1 MPDSDKIQTLPLP
14 FLERMKEM
22 LGDDYDA
29 FLKSYKNPRTYG
41 LRVNTAKL
49 SCQDF
54 QALSPFP
61 IRPIPWINTGY
72 FYEEESRPA
81 RCPYY
86 QAGLYYL
93 QEPSAMT
100 PASRL
105 PIEPGDFVLDLC
117 AAPGGKATALGAAL
131 NDTGFLLAND
141 ISTSRARALLRNL
154 ELFGMK
160 NMLVTDEKP
169 AKLAQRFPAFFNKI
183 LLDAPCSGEGMFRK
197 EEALARDWTPE
208 KSAELSDIQK
218 DLVLKAADMLRPGGM
233 LLYSTC
239 TFSPCEDEE
248 VVAYLLRQR
257 PDMELMEMPGYEGF
271 SSGRPE
277 YAGTA
282 DTSDSEIALSL
293 NAFNPE
299 ELQKCVRIFP
309 HKMDGEGHFL
319 ALFRKKGDS
328 LPPVFRFSA
337 KGPGKNTRKWLEE
350 FFSEIGL
357 KTIGGQEFDWN
368 RVEVRKDKV
377 YYQLPF
383 PLDLRGIS
391 FLRNGLYLGDLK
403 KNRFEPS
410 QPLALALHKGDVE
423 AVISLPVSDERL
435 TRYLKG
441 ETLMIEPE
449 EAAHKKGWH
458 LLCVDSYPLGFGKL
472 VNGILKNKYPAGWRV

>member
-1 MPDSDKIQTLPLP
+1 MEEIMTDSDKIQTLPLP

-257 PDMELMEMPGYEGF
+257 PEAEIPAPQAQLMKMIVEGIMGGNLPWGLVF
-271 SSGRPE
+271 VG
-277 YAGTA
+277 
-282 DTSDSEIALSL
+282 
-293 NAFNPE
+293 
-299 ELQKCVRIFP
+299 V
-309 HKMDGEGHFL
+309 FL
-319 ALFRKKGDS
+319 AICLEILRI
-328 LPPVFRFSA
+328 PVM
-337 KGPGKNTRKWLEE
+337 
-350 FFSEIGL
+350 
-357 KTIGGQEFDWN
+357 
-368 RVEVRKDKV
+368 
-377 YYQLPF
+377 PF
-383 PLDLRGIS
+383 AI
-391 FLRNGLYLGDLK
+391 GLYLPIYLNATIMIGGIVRGLLDRRKGVDEKTKTAQATDGTLYCAGMIAG
-403 KNRFEPS
+403 EGLVGIL
-410 QPLALALHKGDVE
+410 LAIF
-423 AVISLPVSDERL
+423 AVVGISLDMSGVVNL
-435 TRYLKG
+435 G
-441 ETLMIEPE
+441 NIGGVVLMIIMILSLLKFSIWR
-449 EAAHKKGWH
+449 KK
-458 LLCVDSYPLGFGKL
+458 K
-472 VNGILKNKYPAGWRV
+472 A

>member
-1 MPDSDKIQTLPLP
+1 MTDSDKIQTLPLP

-29 FLKSYKNPRTYG
+29 FLESYENPRTYG

-54 QALSPFP
+54 QELSPFP
-61 IRPIPWINTGY
+61 IRPIPWISTGY
-72 FYEEESRPA
+72 FYDEESRPA

-105 PIEPGDFVLDLC
+105 AIEPGDFVLDLC

-208 KSAELSDIQK
+208 KSDELSVLQK
-218 DLVLKAADMLRPGGM
+218 ELILQAADMLRPGGQ

-239 TFSPCEDEE
+239 TFAPNEDEE
-248 VVAYLLRQR
+248 VISYLLENR
-257 PDMELMEMPGYEGF
+257 PDMELLELPTYEGF
-271 SSGRPE
+271 APGIPAWGNGNS
-277 YAGTA
+277 
-282 DTSDSEIALSL
+282 ALSR
-293 NAFNPE
+293 
-299 ELQKCVRIFP
+299 CVHLFP
-309 HKMDGEGHFL
+309 HKMQGEGHFM
-319 ALFRKKGDS
+319 ALFRKEGRTD
-328 LPPVFRFSA
+328 LIGQFSYV
-337 KGPGKNTRKWLEE
+337 KPDPDTRKWLEL
-350 FFSEIGL
+350 FFKEIGL
-357 KTIGGQEFDWN
+357 RTFGGQPFDWN
-368 RVEVRKDKV
+368 RVETRKDKV
-377 YYQLPF
+377 YYLPPVTGDF
-383 PLDLRGIS
+383 RGLT

-410 QPLALALHKGDVE
+410 EPFALALRKGDVDGI
-423 AVISLPVSDERL
+423 ISLSVNDQRL

-441 ETLMIEPE
+441 ETLNIEPA
-449 EAAHKKGWH
+449 EAAHTKGWH
-458 LLCVDSYPLGFGKL
+458 LLCVEGYPLGFGKL
-472 VNGILKNKYPAGWRV
+472 VGQTFKNKYPAGWRV

>member
-1 MPDSDKIQTLPLP
+1 MTDSDKIKTLPLP

-29 FLKSYKNPRTYG
+29 FLKSYENPRTYG

-49 SCQDF
+49 SCQEF
-54 QALSPFP
+54 EALSPFKLQ
-61 IRPIPWINTGY
+61 PIPWISNGY
-72 FYEEESRPA
+72 FYNEESRPA

-154 ELFGMK
+154 ELFGIK

-169 AKLAQRFPAFFNKI
+169 AKLAQRFPSFFNKI

-239 TFSPCEDEE
+239 TFAPCEDEE
-248 VVAYLLRQR
+248 VVAYLLSER
-257 PDMELMEMPGYEGF
+257 PDMELIEMPGYEGF
-271 SSGRPE
+271 SAGRPKF
-277 YAGTA
+277 AGA
-282 DTSDSEIALSL
+282 AAAFDSE
-293 NAFNPE
+293 
-299 ELQKCVRIFP
+299 ELRKCVRIFP

-328 LPPVFRFSA
+328 LPPVFRSSE
-337 KGPGKNTRKWLEE
+337 KGPDKNTRKWLDE
-350 FFSEIGL
+350 FFAEIGL
-357 KTIGGQEFDWN
+357 KTLGGQEFDWN

-410 QPLALALHKGDVE
+410 QPLALALHKGDIE
-423 AVISLPVSDERL
+423 ATISLSVSDERI
-435 TRYLKG
+435 THYLKG
-441 ETLMIEPE
+441 ETLNIEPD

-458 LLCVDSYPLGFGKL
+458 LLCADGYPVGFGKL

>member
-1 MPDSDKIQTLPLP
+1 MTNSDKTQILPLP

-29 FLKSYKNPRTYG
+29 FLKSYENPRTYG
-41 LRVNTAKL
+41 LRVNTSKL

-54 QALSPFP
+54 EKLSPFP
-61 IRPIPWINTGY
+61 LRPIPWIRNGY
-72 FYEEESRPA
+72 FYDEESRPA

-105 PIEPGDFVLDLC
+105 AIKPGDFVLDLC

-160 NMLVTDEKP
+160 NMLVTAEKP

-208 KSAELSDIQK
+208 KSTELSDIQK
-218 DLVLKAADMLRPGGM
+218 DLILKASDMLRPGGM

-248 VVAYLLRQR
+248 VVAYLLSKR
-257 PDMELMEMPGYEGF
+257 PDMEIVEMPGYEGF
-271 SSGRPE
+271 SKGRPE
-277 YAGTA
+277 LAGSA
-282 DTSDSEIALSL
+282 VSAG
-293 NAFNPE
+293 AFDPE
-299 ELQKCVRIFP
+299 DLRKCVRIFP
-309 HKMDGEGHFL
+309 HKMDGELHFL
-319 ALFRKKGDS
+319 ALFHKKGDS
-328 LPPVFRFSA
+328 LPPVFRPA
-337 KGPGKNTRKWLEE
+337 GKGPDKNTRKWIED
-350 FFSEIGL
+350 FFTEIGL
-357 KTIGGQEFDWN
+357 KTLGGQKFDWN

-410 QPLALALHKGDVE
+410 QPLALALHKGDIE
-423 AVISLPVSDERL
+423 AVISLQVSNERL

-449 EAAHKKGWH
+449 EATHKKGWH
-458 LLCVDSYPLGFGKL
+458 LLCVNGYPLGFGKL

>member
-1 MPDSDKIQTLPLP
+1 MEEIMTDSDKIQTLPLP

-282 DTSDSEIALSL
+282 DTSDSEIA
-293 NAFNPE
+293 
-299 ELQKCVRIFP
+299 
-309 HKMDGEGHFL
+309 
-319 ALFRKKGDS
+319 
-328 LPPVFRFSA
+328 
-337 KGPGKNTRKWLEE
+337 
-350 FFSEIGL
+350 
-357 KTIGGQEFDWN
+357 
-368 RVEVRKDKV
+368 

-458 LLCVDSYPLGFGKL
+458 LLCVDGYPLGFGKL